1 MQPLTEVPTMLV
13 IKVAQH
19 FSNNSKK
26 QCFISNP
33 SQINTSMKYNENEL
47 LERDSIYNI
56 SLNYYISLQLT

>member
-47 LERDSIYNI
+47 LEKETVSTI
-56 SLNYYISLQLT
+56 